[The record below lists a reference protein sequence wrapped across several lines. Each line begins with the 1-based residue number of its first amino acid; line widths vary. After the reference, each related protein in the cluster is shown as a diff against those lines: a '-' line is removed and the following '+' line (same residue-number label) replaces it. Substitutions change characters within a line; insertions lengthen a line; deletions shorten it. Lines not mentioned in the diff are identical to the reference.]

1 MCIRSPLIHVNTG
14 MEDKG
19 AAHATKT
26 IAAEAKTAYFERDTA
41 GRPAP
46 TPASDPNMVPSDR
59 SIQIKQYAG
68 RRLYHPA
75 AGSYVTLDDLA
86 VMVEDAAD
94 FTVRQA
100 ESGIDITSSILQQ
113 IIRKRALHG

>member
-1 MCIRSPLIHVNTG
+1 
-14 MEDKG
+14 
-19 AAHATKT
+19 
-26 IAAEAKTAYFERDTA
+26 
-41 GRPAP
+41 
-46 TPASDPNMVPSDR
+46 MVPSVP
-59 SIQIKQYAG
+59 SIRPVLIKQYAG
-68 RRLYHPA
+68 RRLDQPA
-75 AGSYVTLDDLA
+75 AGSYLPLDDLA